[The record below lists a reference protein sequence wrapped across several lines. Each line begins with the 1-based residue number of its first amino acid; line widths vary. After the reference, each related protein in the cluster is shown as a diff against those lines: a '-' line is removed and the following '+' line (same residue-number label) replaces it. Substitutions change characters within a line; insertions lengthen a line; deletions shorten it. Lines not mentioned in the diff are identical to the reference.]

1 MKISH
6 ENTSL
11 HDALF
16 KNRANYK
23 KWAPY
28 FYDEFVKK
36 YSNDGGRFAGVMTPS
51 MVNVDDSYTKQFFE
65 WLRIKGISIEE

>member
-1 MKISH
+1 MKVGH
-6 ENTSL
+6 ENRSL

-16 KNRANYK
+16 RNRANYE

-36 YSNDGGRFAGVMTPS
+36 YSNDGSRVAGVMTPS
-51 MVNVDDSYTKQFFE
+51 MVNVNDSCTMQFFE
-65 WLRIKGISIEE
+65 WLRSKGIPLEK